1 MAPGLKLLLLLFAPL
16 SSVGVSSHLRYMSPY
31 DLPVA
36 ECASAHTW
44 VNLLQTQSLTD
55 AVLCKSHGIPAMLDI
70 GKLMWVYS
78 KPGMNGKSCFLVPGG
93 CLRDDWEKN
102 WQKLRADVAPLV
114 ANGTVVGFDLG
125 DELLC
130 HSLSL
135 GNLTTVADAV
145 REAFPTAD
153 IWWNECGHTAS
164 DTKPWQ
170 LPDGTA
176 AGAPASIS
184 LFSID
189 FPYATVKSDPPIW
202 NDSVVTLPTAS
213 MMRAYV
219 EQYVYPKLHPHQSV
233 ILLVPAFGSRC
244 AAVAKANQE
253 PLPPSVCPTLACN
266 DERAAAII
274 AGYFKWAQEDTRV
287 AAIAPTF
294 YAGCGRNGTV
304 SQSSHVSCF
313 PAVCEKQPVV
323 FWDWLDV
330 GFGDM
335 NAMPTTL
342 KGWQAVGSAIV
353 SGSPKT
359 LKTDD
364 ASTPALP
371 PPVVNAT
378 CAAELNAYCDG
389 GCGGRSTCSPPSWKP
404 MYVTLLIH

>member
-1 MAPGLKLLLLLFAPL
+1 M
-16 SSVGVSSHLRYMSPY
+16 
-31 DLPVA
+31 
-36 ECASAHTW
+36 
-44 VNLLQTQSLTD
+44 
-55 AVLCKSHGIPAMLDI
+55 
-70 GKLMWVYS
+70 
-78 KPGMNGKSCFLVPGG
+78 
-93 CLRDDWEKN
+93 
-102 WQKLRADVAPLV
+102 
-114 ANGTVVGFDLG
+114 
-125 DELLC
+125 
-130 HSLSL
+130 
-135 GNLTTVADAV
+135 
-145 REAFPTAD
+145 
-153 IWWNECGHTAS
+153 
-164 DTKPWQ
+164 
-170 LPDGTA
+170 
-176 AGAPASIS
+176 
-184 LFSID
+184 
-189 FPYATVKSDPPIW
+189 
-202 NDSVVTLPTAS
+202 VTLPTAS

-274 AGYFKWAQEDTRV
+274 TGYFKWAQEDTRV

-294 YAGCGRNGTV
+294 YAGCGRNDTV

-313 PAVCEKQPVV
+313 PAVCEKQPVL

-364 ASTPALP
+364 TSTRALP

-404 MYVTLLIH
+404 MYVTLLIHYHFDVLVFMNNCTTATRVNFKTDTASGLRSVGHLSVRVRITKRVGLLRFRSERSICPPVCVARCCWVAVSCIF